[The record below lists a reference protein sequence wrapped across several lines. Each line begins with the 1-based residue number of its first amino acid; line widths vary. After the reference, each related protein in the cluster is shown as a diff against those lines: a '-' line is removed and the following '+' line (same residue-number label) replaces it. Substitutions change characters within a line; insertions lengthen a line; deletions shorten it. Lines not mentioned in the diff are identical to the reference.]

1 MSDMANRFS
10 DGSIAASTG
19 MSDGGVAAGARFSS
33 RGVFAGARPCA
44 SASRANAGAV
54 PATRGAGGGFS
65 SAASPLRVVVADDQD
80 VVRSG
85 FRLILSSYDGLNVVG
100 EAKNGEEA
108 VEATRALRPDVVLM
122 DVRMPVKNGIEATR
136 DIKADPRLSAVH
148 VLVLTTFDIDE
159 YVYDALAAGASG
171 FLLKDADPDDIAA
184 AIRVVAQ
191 GDALIQPSVM
201 RRLVETFVA
210 SRPRTRRSDA
220 LSGDAAAAALAMLTD
235 RERETLVLVARGLTN
250 DEIAAEFVISPAT
263 VKTHLARIMAKLNV
277 HDRAQLV
284 VAAYEGGLV
293 SPRA

>member
-1 MSDMANRFS
+1 MNDTARRVSGSGAANVGVSGGVVSAGASSGASAGRANR
-10 DGSIAASTG
+10 
-19 MSDGGVAAGARFSS
+19 GVAPAIKG
-33 RGVFAGARPCA
+33 
-44 SASRANAGAV
+44 ANAG
-54 PATRGAGGGFS
+54 TS
-65 SAASPLRVVVADDQD
+65 SADSPLRVVVADDQD

-85 FRLILSSYDGLNVVG
+85 FRLILSSYDGLDVVG
-100 EAKNGEEA
+100 EARNGAEA
-108 VEATRALRPDVVLM
+108 VEAARKLRPDVVLM
-122 DVRMPVKNGIEATR
+122 DVRMPVQNGIEATR
-136 DIKADPRLSAVH
+136 DIKADPRLTAVH

-171 FLLKDADPDDIAA
+171 FLLKDADPDEIAS

-210 SRPRTRRSDA
+210 SRPRTRREGA
-220 LSGDAAAAALAMLTD
+220 LSGDAAVAALASLTD

-250 DEIAAEFVISPAT
+250 DQIAAEFVISPAT
-263 VKTHLARIMAKLNV
+263 VKTHLARIMAKLDA

-284 VAAYEGGLV
+284 VAAYEAGLV